1 VTLRGPA
8 ARHNLWRGLRRGN
21 PLWMNHSGDSQKSP
35 RISIVRAGGGTM
47 RAAWIVAAIFVCGT
61 VSFAQDKPLGDVA
74 REAQA
79 QKAESARAKKVVT
92 EDDFK
97 PAPPSPV
104 AATDDPL
111 AVVNKA
117 RNELLHDTAHS
128 CSRQTVNNS
137 GPGWADDRVTEAAGP
152 NRFHIVVS
160 QLRTNPGRYEL
171 IIIGDDVYGR
181 KGNEPWQKVDPNQA
195 QLDRSPGALI
205 PDVLMFGYNAGD
217 LTLVGSESV
226 GGEPT
231 FRYEH
236 KIHAGDMDRTI
247 DIWVGANDGLPRRTH
262 MLTVTTTVAGAVP
275 IRWTEDATCTYGEK
289 FTIEAPK

>member
-1 VTLRGPA
+1 
-8 ARHNLWRGLRRGN
+8 
-21 PLWMNHSGDSQKSP
+21 
-35 RISIVRAGGGTM
+35 M

-74 REAQA
+74 RDAQA